1 MDSMAMKIQ
10 VEVEI
15 RPVRWSYWF
24 EDVCERVTWATLL
37 QHVKNLWSHLPV
49 KSCPLHCPISLK
61 ECNAVAFSLWK
72 KTHKA
77 IPYWTHWWMMLTI
90 EIQQTLQDTRVDHLR
105 SEIDQTTTI
114 DDELFD
120 QFQTSC
126 SNNSMVDLNSLQLME
141 LEAASGASAFGT
153 VARRFCWDSI
163 VGAIIGGSQEGL
175 TTWCK
180 HAQLTDGHNDM
191 LLLPILQQHQTSF
204 LYWQGSDLQHAQITQ
219 MPWSSWKYFCLTWRH
234 YHIGSEEWKQDRIQQ
249 LIGLDDQLVMYSC
262 LHNDMTASSASW
274 QLKQVVMAAVML
286 WRENEWSG

>member
-1 MDSMAMKIQ
+1 
-10 VEVEI
+10 
-15 RPVRWSYWF
+15 
-24 EDVCERVTWATLL
+24 
-37 QHVKNLWSHLPV
+37 
-49 KSCPLHCPISLK
+49 
-61 ECNAVAFSLWK
+61 
-72 KTHKA
+72 
-77 IPYWTHWWMMLTI
+77 MLTI

-141 LEAASGASAFGT
+141 LEAASRASAFGT
-153 VARRFCWDSI
+153 VARRFCGDSI

-219 MPWSSWKYFCLTWRH
+219 MPWSS
-234 YHIGSEEWKQDRIQQ
+234 
-249 LIGLDDQLVMYSC
+249 
-262 LHNDMTASSASW
+262 
-274 QLKQVVMAAVML
+274 
-286 WRENEWSG
+286 